1 MPHIML
7 RRMLA
12 PVLRLAVALGTG
24 AARADLTRLETVA
37 IRQSDYVLDHG
48 YIRVVF
54 HAP

>member
-12 PVLRLAVALGTG
+12 PVLRLALGTG